1 MIIGNLKS
9 NYAADEAVLRSWPLR
24 WGFWACIVVA
34 LIAPQFLSGYHLYL
48 TTQAMLYVIALV
60 GLNILTG
67 YTGLVSLGHGAMVG
81 VGAYTTAV
89 LDNQYG
95 LPFFATIPAA
105 MIVTVA
111 VGLLFGLPSLRIRGL
126 YLTIA
131 TIAASFIII
140 FVLEAWESVTNGD
153 SGITISPA
161 NIFGYEIVSEM
172 DKFYFILPF
181 AILSVLFSMN
191 LFRTRIGRA
200 FIAIRDGDLSAE
212 ILGVNLMRYKLYSFA
227 IASALAGLAGAL
239 FAYNFLAITPVLFE
253 LPLSIQLLAAIVIGG
268 VASTLGPVFG
278 AAFIVLVPEIVKS
291 ALSIF
296 SQGDI
301 TFAEYTAP
309 ASTLVY
315 GLLIIGFM
323 LFEPMGLVAIWRRFW
338 RFVNLWPFSP

>member
-9 NYAADEAVLRSWPLR
+9 NYADDEAVLRNWPLR
-24 WGFWACIVVA
+24 WGFWAAIIVL
-34 LIAPQFLSGYHLYL
+34 LIAPQFMSGYQLYL

-60 GLNILTG
+60 GLNVLTG

-81 VGAYTTAV
+81 VGAYTAAV
-89 LDNQYG
+89 LDNEFG
-95 LPFFATIPAA
+95 LPFVATIPAA
-105 MIVTVA
+105 MLVTVA

-140 FVLEAWESVTNGD
+140 FILESWDSVTNGD

-161 NIFGYEIVSEM
+161 NIAGYEIVSET

-181 AILSVLFSMN
+181 AIAAVLFSMN
-191 LFRTRIGRA
+191 LFRTRVGRA

-227 IASALAGLAGAL
+227 IASALAGLSGAL
-239 FAYNFLAITPVLFE
+239 FSYNFLAITPTLFE
-253 LPLSIQLLAAIVIGG
+253 LPISITMLAAIVIGG
-268 VASTLGPVFG
+268 VASTLGPIFG
-278 AAFIVLVPEIVKS
+278 AAFIVMVPELVKT
-291 ALSIF
+291 ALSVF